1 MLSALIFKIFAKKRL
16 LLFHGIIYIYIYI
29 YSCTYIN
36 KQSIIYCFYK
46 YIAIS
51 GVKMSK
57 CITEVSN
64 QKVSYEL

>member
-16 LLFHGIIYIYIYI
+16 LLFHEIIYIYIYI

-51 GVKMSK
+51 VKMSK